1 MFLCLKN
8 IIKLKLKGSAEEKL
22 SLIFDM
28 YDLNS
33 SGYIDFHELHSIV
46 KVLFKLKYSSS
57 LETNFPIA
65 GVPVNSNIPSTYYIA
80 MAIMRKFDCNQNA
93 KLSKDEFINGCL
105 SHENI
110 KVFLTPLK
118 VF

>member
-1 MFLCLKN
+1 
-8 IIKLKLKGSAEEKL
+8 
-22 SLIFDM
+22 M

-46 KVLFKLKYSSS
+46 KVLFKLKYSSDA
-57 LETNFPIA
+57 TNFPIV
-65 GVPVNSNIPSTYYIA
+65 GVPTNSNIPSTYYIA
-80 MAIMRKFDCNQNA
+80 MSIMRKFDCNKNA
-93 KLSKDEFINGCL
+93 KLTKDEFVNGCL